1 MTHMNPWGLIVV
13 LAGVL
18 SIAGGAMDWDW
29 FMNHRKA
36 RAICWLCGR
45 GGARIFYV
53 AIGLAMV
60 LLGVFISTGTIQNGG

>member
-1 MTHMNPWGLIVV
+1 MNDAWGLIIV
-13 LAGVL
+13 LAGVF
-18 SIAGGAMDWDW
+18 SIAGGVFDWEW

-53 AIGLAMV
+53 VLGIAMAV
-60 LLGVFISTGTIQNGG
+60 LGVMIATGAIQDSR